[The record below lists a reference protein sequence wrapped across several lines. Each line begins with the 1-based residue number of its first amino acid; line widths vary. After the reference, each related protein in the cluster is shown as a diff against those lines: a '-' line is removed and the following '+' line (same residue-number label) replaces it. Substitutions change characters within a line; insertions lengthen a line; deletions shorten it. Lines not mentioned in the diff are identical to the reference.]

1 MRFGVI
7 AIIALAAACV
17 LAVFS
22 ARAVPSVLAQS
33 APGSVGTITVTRG
46 DGTLTASWD
55 AVSGATKYHI
65 TYSTDN
71 RASWH
76 APVDGHRNWLSNS
89 ITFDADNSKTYI
101 IGVRAGNAY
110 GWSGW
115 NNSAPSGPH
124 TPELAPT
131 PTSTPTPTP
140 TSTPEPTSTPT
151 PTPEPTPT
159 STPTPKPT
167 STPTPTPTPTPK
179 PKPAPTHTPTPTP
192 ELPPATVGAI
202 TVTRADGTITA
213 SWNAVS
219 GATKYHITYSADNRA
234 SWHAPVNGH
243 RNWLSNSLTF
253 DADNAK
259 TYIIGARAGNSAGW
273 SGWTNSAPSAPHTP
287 EPTPTPTPIPV
298 TVTVTD
304 ITATTATI
312 TIGNYS
318 GEWHYRAERQSADGA
333 GGASAASAAVGA
345 SSNIGQAGGLGCT
358 GPVNDS
364 ETAISGNDPNSTLN
378 PNSRYIINAYQG
390 ENCDGAAM
398 ASGSFQTL
406 SSAIAA
412 PSPATV
418 YRGLDFLDV
427 EWTAVSGATGY
438 DIMYND
444 DYTGPWETA
453 VTGVTTTNYK
463 IPGTLNNKPY
473 IVAVRAVKGQDKS
486 TWTNSPINYPAVD
499 PLPAGSVTVTRAD
512 GQISVSW
519 TQCDVTDANCSGHT
533 PITQYLIRLSDNGG
547 TSWTTAKT
555 LTAYTS
561 QSVQV
566 ITSTT
571 ENGTADI
578 VNAKSYIV
586 SVGIKNRVGTK
597 WASVSVGP
605 WAPKPGDRDSGKEFD
620 TNTVQYGIWSDGTT
634 MYVQWYSWSLFSGGI
649 WAYNLSTGSRDTS
662 KEFNLHSDNDGAEGL
677 WSDGTTAW
685 VSDWQDN
692 KLYAYNLS
700 TKSHDGSKD
709 ISLHA
714 DNGDGP
720 AIWSDGTT
728 MWVSDIT
735 DYKLYAYK
743 MSDKSRDA
751 SKDFNSLS
759 AAGNTNPR
767 GLWSDGVTMWVS
779 DYTDSKVYA
788 YKMSDKSRDSSKD
801 YELHSDND
809 TPVGMWSDGTTMYVA
824 DYTDGKL
831 YAYYA
836 FPRLTASDFS
846 LTGATL
852 NNSWTHG
859 SWYYKADTGT
869 DTACR
874 GPVSA
879 KSKAL
884 TGLSRDTTYEYTAY
898 SKSGCASGYE
908 MADVTF
914 TTATYG
920 DRDSSK
926 DKDIS
931 AFLASGEAPAD
942 ICSDGTTMYA
952 TWFIWS
958 LQYGNIRAF
967 DLTTGSRDTSK
978 EFNLRDFNR
987 KIMPFSLWCDASTV
1001 YVGDR
1006 EGDKIYAYNPSTG
1019 ARDTSKEFNLH
1030 SDNSDAWGMWS
1041 DGTTLWVSD
1050 ETDDKLYA
1058 YNLSDGT
1065 RDASKDYNTLSA
1077 AGNNNAEGIWSDGAT
1092 LWTSDYN
1099 DGKLYAYK
1107 VSDKSRDTSKDYELH
1122 TDNASP
1128 TGIWSDGTT
1137 MYAMDLTDK
1146 KIYAYYAFPR
1156 PQKPAAPASVTVT
1169 RGVNFLDVSWSAAA
1183 GATGYDIRYSSDGKR
1198 TWSSAATGATGSS
1211 HRITG
1216 ISINKSYMVAVRASN
1231 GAGSSGWTNS
1241 AVNWKPVAPWRAESI
1256 AVTRTNGALNISW
1269 TQCDAALESC
1279 NGGLPITGYLTNISS
1294 DNGANYTRAKTLTSY
1309 TSGAAVSITSTVE
1322 NGAADIVNSQ
1332 SYIVSVGIQNGVGV
1346 TWANAT
1352 VGPYS
1357 P

>member
-1 MRFGVI
+1 MRSPMLAFCNVRLRYQSIRRGHERLTMRLGVI

-17 LAVFS
+17 LAVFG

-46 DGTLTASWD
+46 DGALTASWD
-55 AVSGATKYHI
+55 AVNGATKYHI

-76 APVDGHRNWLSNS
+76 APVDGHRNWASSS

-140 TSTPEPTSTPT
+140 TSTPEPTPTSTP
-151 PTPEPTPT
+151 
-159 STPTPKPT
+159 TPTPKPT
-167 STPTPTPTPTPK
+167 STPTPTPTPK

-192 ELPPATVGAI
+192 ELPPAAVGAI

-213 SWNAVS
+213 SWDTVS
-219 GATKYHITYSADNRA
+219 GATKYHITYSTDNRA

-259 TYIIGARAGNSAGW
+259 TYIIGARAGNGAGW
-273 SGWTNSAPSAPHTP
+273 SGWNNSAPSAPHTP

-298 TVTVTD
+298 TISVTD
-304 ITATTATI
+304 VTATTATI

-318 GEWHYRAERQSADGA
+318 GEWHYRAERQDGDGA

-345 SSNIGQAGGLGCT
+345 SGQAGGLGCA
-358 GPVNDS
+358 GPVNGS
-364 ETAISGNDPNSTLN
+364 ETAISGNDPNSTLD

-390 ENCDGAAM
+390 ENCAGAAM

-444 DYTGPWETA
+444 DYTGPWQTA
-453 VTGVTTTNYK
+453 ATGVTTTSHK
-463 IPGTLNNKPY
+463 ITDTLNNKPY

-486 TWTNSPINYPAVD
+486 TWTNSPINYPAAD

-519 TQCDVTDANCSGHT
+519 TQCDVTDENCSGHT

-547 TSWTTAKT
+547 TNWTTAKT

-586 SVGIKNRVGTK
+586 SVGIKNRVATK
-597 WASVSVGP
+597 WANVSVGP
-605 WAPKPGDRDSGKEFD
+605 WPAPGDRDSSKEFD
-620 TNTVQYGIWSDGTT
+620 TNAAQYGIWSDGTT
-634 MYVQWYSWSLFSGGI
+634 MYVHWYSWELMKGGVQAYSL
-649 WAYNLSTGSRDTS
+649 ATGSRDS
-662 KEFNLHSDNDGAEGL
+662 GKEFSLHSNNDRTEGM
-677 WSDGTTAW
+677 WSDGTTMW
-685 VSDWQDN
+685 VSDWTDD

-700 TKSHDGSKD
+700 TKSYDGSKD

-714 DNGDGP
+714 DNGDAT

-728 MWVSDIT
+728 MWVADLI
-735 DYKLYAYK
+735 DDKLYAYK
-743 MSDKSRDA
+743 VSDKSRDA
-751 SKDFNSLS
+751 SKDFNTLS
-759 AAGNTNPR
+759 AAGNNGPY
-767 GLWSDGVTMWVS
+767 GIWSDGATMWVS
-779 DYTDSKVYA
+779 DNDDGKLYA

-801 YELHSDND
+801 YELHSDD
-809 TPVGMWSDGTTMYVA
+809 DDPIGIWSDSVTMYVA
-824 DYTDGKL
+824 DRTDG
-831 YAYYA
+831 
-836 FPRLTASDFS
+836 
-846 LTGATL
+846 
-852 NNSWTHG
+852 
-859 SWYYKADTGT
+859 
-869 DTACR
+869 
-874 GPVSA
+874 
-879 KSKAL
+879 
-884 TGLSRDTTYEYTAY
+884 
-898 SKSGCASGYE
+898 
-908 MADVTF
+908 
-914 TTATYG
+914 
-920 DRDSSK
+920 
-926 DKDIS
+926 
-931 AFLASGEAPAD
+931 
-942 ICSDGTTMYA
+942 
-952 TWFIWS
+952 
-958 LQYGNIRAF
+958 
-967 DLTTGSRDTSK
+967 
-978 EFNLRDFNR
+978 
-987 KIMPFSLWCDASTV
+987 
-1001 YVGDR
+1001 
-1006 EGDKIYAYNPSTG
+1006 
-1019 ARDTSKEFNLH
+1019 
-1030 SDNSDAWGMWS
+1030 
-1041 DGTTLWVSD
+1041 
-1050 ETDDKLYA
+1050 
-1058 YNLSDGT
+1058 
-1065 RDASKDYNTLSA
+1065 
-1077 AGNNNAEGIWSDGAT
+1077 
-1092 LWTSDYN
+1092 
-1099 DGKLYAYK
+1099 
-1107 VSDKSRDTSKDYELH
+1107 
-1122 TDNASP
+1122 
-1128 TGIWSDGTT
+1128 
-1137 MYAMDLTDK
+1137 

-1169 RGVNFLDVSWSAAA
+1169 RGVNFLDVSWRAAA

-1211 HRITG
+1211 YRITG
-1216 ISINKSYMVAVRASN
+1216 ISISKSYMVAVRATN

-1256 AVTRTNGALNISW
+1256 AVTRTNGALNINW
-1269 TQCDAALESC
+1269 TQCDAAMESC
-1279 NGGLPITGYLTNISS
+1279 HGGLPITGYLINISS

-1309 TSGAAVSITSTVE
+1309 TSGSAVSITSTVE

>member
-17 LAVFS
+17 LAVFG
-22 ARAVPSVLAQS
+22 ARAVPAVLAQS
-33 APGSVGTITVTRG
+33 SPGSVGTITVTRG

-55 AVSGATKYHI
+55 AVSEATKYHI

-76 APVDGHRNWLSNS
+76 APVDGHRNWASSS

-140 TSTPEPTSTPT
+140 TPTLT
-151 PTPEPTPT
+151 PTPT

-192 ELPPATVGAI
+192 ELPPAAVGAI

-219 GATKYHITYSADNRA
+219 GATKYHITYSTDNRA
-234 SWHAPVNGH
+234 SWHAPVDGH
-243 RNWLSNSLTF
+243 RNWLSNSVTF

-259 TYIIGARAGNSAGW
+259 TYIIGARAGNGAGW
-273 SGWTNSAPSAPHTP
+273 SGWNNSAPSAPHTP

-318 GEWHYRAERQSADGA
+318 GEWHYRAERQSDDGA

-345 SSNIGQAGGLGCT
+345 SAASGQAGGLGCT
-358 GPVNDS
+358 GPVNGS
-364 ETAISGNDPNSTLN
+364 ETAISGNDPNSTLD
-378 PNSRYIINAYQG
+378 PNSRYTINAYQG
-390 ENCDGAAM
+390 ENCAGAAM

-463 IPGTLNNKPY
+463 IPGTLNKPY

-486 TWTNSPINYPAVD
+486 TWTNSPINYPAID

-519 TQCDVTDANCSGHT
+519 TQCDVTDENCSGHT

-555 LTAYTS
+555 MTAYTS

-597 WASVSVGP
+597 WANASVGP
-605 WAPKPGDRDSGKEFD
+605 WAPAPGDRDSG
-620 TNTVQYGIWSDGTT
+620 
-634 MYVQWYSWSLFSGGI
+634 
-649 WAYNLSTGSRDTS
+649 
-662 KEFNLHSDNDGAEGL
+662 
-677 WSDGTTAW
+677 
-685 VSDWQDN
+685 
-692 KLYAYNLS
+692 
-700 TKSHDGSKD
+700 
-709 ISLHA
+709 
-714 DNGDGP
+714 
-720 AIWSDGTT
+720 
-728 MWVSDIT
+728 
-735 DYKLYAYK
+735 
-743 MSDKSRDA
+743 
-751 SKDFNSLS
+751 
-759 AAGNTNPR
+759 
-767 GLWSDGVTMWVS
+767 
-779 DYTDSKVYA
+779 
-788 YKMSDKSRDSSKD
+788 
-801 YELHSDND
+801 
-809 TPVGMWSDGTTMYVA
+809 
-824 DYTDGKL
+824 
-831 YAYYA
+831 
-836 FPRLTASDFS
+836 
-846 LTGATL
+846 
-852 NNSWTHG
+852 
-859 SWYYKADTGT
+859 
-869 DTACR
+869 
-874 GPVSA
+874 
-879 KSKAL
+879 
-884 TGLSRDTTYEYTAY
+884 
-898 SKSGCASGYE
+898 
-908 MADVTF
+908 
-914 TTATYG
+914 
-920 DRDSSK
+920 K

-931 AFLASGEAPAD
+931 AFLGSGEAPAD

-952 TWFIWS
+952 TWFSWT

-967 DLTTGSRDTSK
+967 DLTTGNRDTSK

-987 KIMPFSLWCDASTV
+987 KIMPFSLWCDSSTV

-1006 EGDKIYAYNPSTG
+1006 EDNKIYAYNPSTG

-1030 SDNSDAWGMWS
+1030 SDNSDALGHVCRTWHDALGGRTRPTTNS
-1041 DGTTLWVSD
+1041 TPTSFRTERATPRRTTTPFPLPATTTLRASGR
-1050 ETDDKLYA
+1050 TAPRCGLRTPA
-1058 YNLSDGT
+1058 T
-1065 RDASKDYNTLSA
+1065 RSCTRTRYPTSR
-1077 AGNNNAEGIWSDGAT
+1077 AT
-1092 LWTSDYN
+1092 HPKTTSCT
-1099 DGKLYAYK
+1099 
-1107 VSDKSRDTSKDYELH
+1107 RIT
-1122 TDNASP
+1122 
-1128 TGIWSDGTT
+1128 
-1137 MYAMDLTDK
+1137 
-1146 KIYAYYAFPR
+1146 AFR
-1156 PQKPAAPASVTVT
+1156 PASGRTA
-1169 RGVNFLDVSWSAAA
+1169 RRCMSW
-1183 GATGYDIRYSSDGKR
+1183 
-1198 TWSSAATGATGSS
+1198 
-1211 HRITG
+1211 
-1216 ISINKSYMVAVRASN
+1216 M
-1231 GAGSSGWTNS
+1231 
-1241 AVNWKPVAPWRAESI
+1241 
-1256 AVTRTNGALNISW
+1256 
-1269 TQCDAALESC
+1269 
-1279 NGGLPITGYLTNISS
+1279 
-1294 DNGANYTRAKTLTSY
+1294 
-1309 TSGAAVSITSTVE
+1309 
-1322 NGAADIVNSQ
+1322 
-1332 SYIVSVGIQNGVGV
+1332 
-1346 TWANAT
+1346 
-1352 VGPYS
+1352 
-1357 P
+1357 